1 MSNFFVIDLLITRS
15 LIFSTLV
22 AKATKRLSLVKV
34 FTLLRPFNMIYEL
47 SKKTL
52 FGYKDVA
59 EFDVYHHAIV
69 SESYVI

>member
-1 MSNFFVIDLLITRS
+1 
-15 LIFSTLV
+15 
-22 AKATKRLSLVKV
+22 
-34 FTLLRPFNMIYEL
+34 MIYEL

-69 SESYVI
+69 SESYVIWIWCSISYLNNAVGLMFKRFSLAG